1 MTPDL
6 HDLELLL
13 RSDTPIV
20 LIESIEE
27 PRVVELFSR
36 LAIRISEP
44 GFCWTVTDG
53 LRRIEYDTEP
63 QRMLAEPTEVL
74 RHIRVTPQRGLYLL
88 LDFHPYLDNPLHVR
102 LLKEI
107 AQGYAALPRTL
118 VLLSHALEAPPEL
131 RHLSA
136 RFTLRLPDR
145 NRLMALIREEA
156 KSWQQVTNQGAVRA
170 TREAV
175 DQLANNLLGIT
186 ESDARRLIR
195 NAIRRDGAITQDDVA
210 DVRRAKY
217 ELLSPE
223 GIISFEYDTRSF
235 ADIAGL
241 SNLKRWIERRR
252 AAFLDP
258 ERRRDHPRGLLLLGV
273 QGGGKSLAAKAVA
286 GYFGVPLL
294 RLDFGALY
302 NKYIGETERNLR
314 KALETADLMAPCV
327 LWLDEI
333 EKGVATGSEDE
344 GVGRRVLGT
353 LLTWMA
359 ERRSRVFLAATA
371 NDIQRL
377 PPELIRKGRL
387 DEIFFVDLPTV
398 EIRRDIFAIHLRQ
411 RGLNPDHFDLDA
423 LAEASEGFTGAGIE
437 QVVVSARF
445 ADSTSEAP
453 TAITTETLLTELANT
468 QPLSVVMD
476 AQIQR
481 LRAWARER
489 TVPAHGAVDPSR
501 A

>member
-36 LAIRISEP
+36 LALRISEP
-44 GFCWTVTDG
+44 GFRWTVTDG
-53 LRRIEYDTEP
+53 LRRIEYDSEP

-88 LDFHPYLDNPLHVR
+88 LDFHPYLDTPLHVR

-107 AQGYAALPRTL
+107 AQGYAGLPRTL

-156 KSWQQVTNQGAVRA
+156 KAWQQVTNQGAVRA
-170 TREAV
+170 TRESV
-175 DQLANNLLGIT
+175 NQLANNLLGIT

-235 ADIAGL
+235 ADIAGSVQPQAL
-241 SNLKRWIERRR
+241 DR
-252 AAFLDP
+252 AEA
-258 ERRRDHPRGLLLLGV
+258 RGLPRPRAPARPSARPAAARGAGRRQESGG
-273 QGGGKSLAAKAVA
+273 QGGGRLFGRAAAAA
-286 GYFGVPLL
+286 GFRRALQQIHRRDRAQSAQGTGD
-294 RLDFGALY
+294 RRSDGALRALD
-302 NKYIGETERNLR
+302 GRDR
-314 KALETADLMAPCV
+314 KGRGDRL
-327 LWLDEI
+327 
-333 EKGVATGSEDE
+333 GGR

-387 DEIFFVDLPTV
+387 DEIFFVDLPTA

-411 RGLNPDHFDLDA
+411 RGLNPGDFDLDA

-437 QVVVSARF
+437 QVVVSACF
-445 ADSTSEAP
+445 ADSTREGA
-453 TAITTETLLTELANT
+453 AITTETLLTELANT

-476 AQIQR
+476 AQIER
-481 LRAWARER
+481 LRAWAQGR
-489 TVPAHGAVDPSR
+489 TVPAHEVPPSV
-501 A
+501 